1 MIACV
6 GAGAWGRNLVRT
18 FGDLGVLS
26 WVCDLSPDIRAGVE
40 AAFPAVRTTASFDDV
55 LNDAAVTAVVLGTP
69 AEIHAALTR
78 RALLAGRDVFV
89 EKPLALS
96 LREAE
101 ELVDIA
107 ERANRVLMVGHL
119 LWYHP
124 AVVKL
129 KALIDA
135 GELGRIQYIYS
146 NRLNL
151 GRIRR
156 EENIL

>member
-18 FGDLGVLS
+18 FEDLGVLS
-26 WVCDLSPDIRAGVE
+26 WVCDLSPDIRAGVD

-69 AEIHAALTR
+69 AETHAALTR

-96 LREAE
+96 LHEAE
-101 ELVDIA
+101 ELVDLA
-107 ERANRVLMVGHL
+107 TRANRVLMVGHL

-129 KALIDA
+129 EPPQPRADQA
-135 GELGRIQYIYS
+135 
-146 NRLNL
+146 
-151 GRIRR
+151 
-156 EENIL
+156 